1 MQLNNIKTGQV
12 VKVTIK
18 PTTIVYDIYENGIV
32 SKLELLGNRCVL
44 NTSIDKTLSP
54 PQPLLSLLENEVILG
69 CNTLK
74 ATKEFESEDW
84 IVSNDVSNWKVDGEF
99 YNRNTRILIPKSL
112 IVEHIAL
119 NDELGQ
125 LILAV
130 MSTVREG
137 TITSDNFI
145 LVYLQYLEPAHKAIL
160 DKYPTIIIE
169 NKL

>member
-44 NTSIDKTLSP
+44 NASIDKTLSP

-84 IVSNDVSNWKVDGEF
+84 IVSNDVSNWKVDGDF
-99 YNRNTRILIPKSL
+99 YNRNTRVLIPKSL

-145 LVYLQYLEPAHKAIL
+145 LVYLQ
-160 DKYPTIIIE
+160 
-169 NKL
+169 